1 MSGYAT
7 ALVLSLVTVGAI
19 VYLLR
24 SRRIR
29 EKYAAAWILLALAVV
44 VLGAFPDVLGYLARA
59 MGVQTPVN
67 LLFLVSGLILLV
79 VSVQFSVEIS
89 QLEEET
95 RTLAEEIALLRR
107 DVEEG
112 LGAAALRSAGPRG
125 DHGVEPPAQVGPA
138 APEPAVPGPAA
149 PGTAVP
155 GPAVLESAVQQP
167 GVPVQADE
175 RRPAS

>member
-7 ALVLSLVTVGAI
+7 ALVLSLVTVAAI
-19 VYLLR
+19 IYLLR

-44 VLGAFPDVLGYLARA
+44 ILGAFPDVLGYLARGL
-59 MGVQTPVN
+59 GVQTPVN

-112 LGAAALRSAGPRG
+112 LGTAARQSAGPKDDGR
-125 DHGVEPPAQVGPA
+125 VEPTG
-138 APEPAVPGPAA
+138 A
-149 PGTAVP
+149 PGA
-155 GPAVLESAVQQP
+155 AARDAQP
-167 GVPVQADE
+167 
-175 RRPAS
+175 